1 MSKEKSNEVIQWVGA
16 VLIVA
21 GHSLNSIG
29 PATYPYNVL
38 TFLIGASLF
47 LWWAIHVKNTPQLIV
62 NLISAVIMVVGL
74 YKAWS

>member
-1 MSKEKSNEVIQWVGA
+1 MSKEKFNEAVQWVGA

-21 GHSLNSIG
+21 GHTLNSIG

-38 TFLIGASLF
+38 TFLIGAVLF
-47 LWWAIHVKNTPQLIV
+47 LWWAIRVKNNPQLIV
-62 NLISAVIMVVGL
+62 NLISSAIMIVGL

>member
-29 PATYPYNVL
+29 PATYPYNVV

-47 LWWAIHVKNTPQLIV
+47 LWWAIRVKNTPQLIV